1 MFYSLF
7 IVKKLFIWYLE
18 TLTLHRQAALFR
30 RLSVFLDSNAPQTGS
45 VESVQDV
52 VL

>member
-7 IVKKLFIWYLE
+7 IIEL
-18 TLTLHRQAALFR
+18 
-30 RLSVFLDSNAPQTGS
+30 VFLKRFLTFGDFNAPQTGS

-52 VL
+52 VLYTTCVQSCLQ